1 VALDAMATPIFS
13 LLFMAAIFPQTIEGD
28 EQASIGEF
36 QSLHGQ
42 SVIDKTDGTPSGSV
56 EMASDV

>member
-1 VALDAMATPIFS
+1 MIIP
-13 LLFMAAIFPQTIEGD
+13 PTIEGY
-28 EQASIGEF
+28 EQAIAGEF

>member
-1 VALDAMATPIFS
+1 MATPIFS